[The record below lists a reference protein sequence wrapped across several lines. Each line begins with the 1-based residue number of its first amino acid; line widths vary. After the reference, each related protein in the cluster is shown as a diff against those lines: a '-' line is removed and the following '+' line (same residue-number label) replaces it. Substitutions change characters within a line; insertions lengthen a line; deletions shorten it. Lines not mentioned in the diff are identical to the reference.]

1 MNDMQKAVLSKNKK
15 RGKNMKKTATLL
27 AALLVA
33 AVPTVSLFASCT
45 KDEAKENEKVD
56 GEQNVEQ
63 EADEEKDPLENEFS
77 PNIPAE
83 DIGKFEGK
91 TFSMLIGSTGQV
103 IYAAE
108 ENSQPVNDT
117 VYRRNKNIED
127 HFGITLN
134 IVKTGAA
141 STGTGQGEATSQF
154 RSLIESGDQTYNAFT
169 HVQHSGMPQMILER
183 YFVDWNEI
191 PYINLEEEWWYQNI
205 TNDLCFGDKV
215 YVMTG
220 DYALYIDRIDCLVFN
235 KDIFDDLGLDYPY
248 QDVLDGTWTWDKFTE
263 LVKLGA
269 EDLNGDGLM
278 EKENDQ
284 WGLVGW
290 GYELNPALLVSTG
303 YAPLEKDADNMP
315 VINQNIELA
324 HSQYQVVCD
333 LFVDHQ
339 YAFSELSDGSLY
351 RNAFTEGRAMFIDL
365 FLGGVTGLSEVEFNF
380 GILPYP
386 KWDEDAEYMNRSSN
400 MTALTYIPVTNPDLE
415 LTGAVLEEMAFQS
428 AKELTPLYFD
438 TVLTVKSTR
447 DVESEAMLP
456 IIKNNARFLY
466 HTFYPNIIGMGTNN
480 FTSSFQS
487 NLSSYEAGVEE
498 MRELLLAED

>member
-1 MNDMQKAVLSKNKK
+1 
-15 RGKNMKKTATLL
+15 MKKTATLL

-45 KDEAKENEKVD
+45 AKEEKNDVGEVVEGA
-56 GEQNVEQ
+56 GEQQGEQ
-63 EADEEKDPLENEFS
+63 EVEKDRLDYDFS
-77 PNIPAE
+77 PNIPTS
-83 DIGKFEGK
+83 DIGNFEGK
-91 TFSMLIGSTGQV
+91 TFSMLIGSVGGV
-103 IYAAE
+103 IYAEE
-108 ENSQPVNDT
+108 ENSKPINDT
-117 VYRRNKNIED
+117 VYRRNKLIED
-127 HFGITLN
+127 HFGVTLN

-141 STGTGQGEATSQF
+141 ATGTGQNEAATQF
-154 RSLIESGDQTYNAFT
+154 RSLIESGDQTYHAFT
-169 HVQHSGMPQMILER
+169 HVQHTGMPQMVLER

-191 PYINLEEEWWYQNI
+191 PYINLEDNWWYENI
-205 TNDLCFGDKV
+205 TNDLCFGDKI

-220 DYALYIDRIDCLVFN
+220 DYALYIDSIDCLIFN
-235 KDIFDDLGLDYPY
+235 KDIFDELGLDYPY
-248 QDVLDGTWTWDKFTE
+248 QDVLDGTWTFEKFTE

-269 EDLNGDGLM
+269 DDLNGDGLM
-278 EKENDQ
+278 EKEVDQ

-290 GYELNPALLVSTG
+290 IYELAPALLVSTG

-315 VINQNIELA
+315 VLNQNVSDA
-324 HSQYQVVCD
+324 HDKYQKI
-333 LFVDHQ
+333 VDIFADGNS
-339 YAFSELSDGSLY
+339 AFAESATTAIY
-351 RNAFTEGRAMFIDL
+351 RNAFTEGRAMFVDH
-365 FLGGVTGLSEVEFNF
+365 FLGAVPGLSEVEFNF

-386 KWDEDAEYMNRSSN
+386 KWDEDSEYMNRSSN

-466 HTFYPNIIGMGTNN
+466 HSFYPNIISQISSKSNT
-480 FTSSFQS
+480 FTSSYQA
-487 NLSSYEAGVEE
+487 NLSTYEANLEE
-498 MRELLLAED
+498 MRALLLSED